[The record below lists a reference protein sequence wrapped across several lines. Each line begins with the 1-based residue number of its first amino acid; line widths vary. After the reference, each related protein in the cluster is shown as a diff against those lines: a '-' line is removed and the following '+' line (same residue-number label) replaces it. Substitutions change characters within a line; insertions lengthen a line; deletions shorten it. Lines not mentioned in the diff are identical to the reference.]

1 MSIWKIIK
9 AEYLTNEN
17 ARSNWLFVL
26 MLVFMGMII
35 INLSHITDAKVKKIV
50 KLKKEVDALRSEYV
64 ELKARAMRQKMPSK
78 VYEKLKDNGFEFP
91 KNPPVKIII
100 KNK

>member
-26 MLVFMGMII
+26 MLVLMGVVI

-50 KLKKEVDALRSEYV
+50 HLKKETDALRSEYV
-64 ELKARAMRQKMPSK
+64 ELKARTMKAKLPSK
-78 VYEKLKDNGFEFP
+78 VYEKLKEKGFEYS
-91 KNPPVKIII
+91 KIPPVKINIEE
-100 KNK
+100 

>member
-26 MLVFMGMII
+26 MLVGMGIVI

-50 KLKKEVDALRSEYV
+50 RLKKETDALRSEYV
-64 ELKARAMRQKMPSK
+64 ELKARSMKQKLPSK
-78 VYEKLKDNGFEFP
+78 VYERLKDKGFEFS
-91 KNPPVKIII
+91 KTPPVKIKIG
-100 KNK
+100 K